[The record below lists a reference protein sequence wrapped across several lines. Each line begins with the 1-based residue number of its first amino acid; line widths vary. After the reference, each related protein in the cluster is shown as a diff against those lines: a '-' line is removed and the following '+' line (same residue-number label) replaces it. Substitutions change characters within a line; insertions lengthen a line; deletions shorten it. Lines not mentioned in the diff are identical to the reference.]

1 MKKLILASDVVSGLN
16 KSVVQVNLLLKMAIY
31 YSNFFTIVFFI
42 QLKIDLVDAKGNIS
56 EEVLE
61 MTHEELT
68 SLLRDLK
75 AAQKVY
81 LTED

>member
-1 MKKLILASDVVSGLN
+1 MYFFKNTLFAVV
-16 KSVVQVNLLLKMAIY
+16 
-31 YSNFFTIVFFI
+31 

-56 EEVLE
+56 EEILE
-61 MTHEELT
+61 MAHEELT

-75 AAQKVY
+75 AAQKIY